1 MRLKTELKVCACV
14 QVLVRRADGYGFCGG
29 TLVSDRWVVT
39 AAHCLEEAA
48 DHVTIGDDMNS
59 TLCACICDRCEGS
72 RLFINTL
79 SWFLAYVLP

>member
-1 MRLKTELKVCACV
+1 MRLKKELKVCACV

-48 DHVTIGDDMNS
+48 DHVTIGE
-59 TLCACICDRCEGS
+59 T
-72 RLFINTL
+72 
-79 SWFLAYVLP
+79 